1 MIDIKNLTISSA
13 HKSLSSKEFSSVDLL
28 NACLK
33 NIEDRNSELFAFIEV
48 FSDAKEQAE
57 EADKMI
63 AEGKA
68 TPLTGI
74 PFAIKDNILFEGHIA
89 SASSKALSKH
99 TATYSAPII
108 KKLRE
113 MGAVVI
119 GRTNMDE
126 FAMGSSTENS
136 SLGVTKNPFDSS
148 RVAGGSSGGSASALA
163 SGMCLFAL
171 GTDTGGS
178 VRQPAGFCGV
188 VGYKGSYGSVSRSG
202 IISMG
207 NSLDQVGPM
216 TKNSDD
222 LKIVFDAIS
231 FFDNNDAT
239 SIPENL
245 RNKDTKEFKKIG
257 VPWGM
262 IEREG
267 IDGETL
273 ANFKETISKLEKEG
287 NTIVPI
293 DLPLTE
299 YSLAVYYIIMPAEVS
314 TNLSRF
320 DGIRYGSRVDAP
332 NLFETYT
339 KSRREGFGPETRRRV
354 MLGTYVLSHGYY
366 DAYYKKA
373 INMKSAIRKELL
385 EVFKTVDVIA
395 TPTTP
400 SPAFRVG
407 EKSDPLQMYL
417 SDIFTVPAN
426 IVGFPAIS
434 IPNKNSSN
442 GLPLDIQ
449 FMASDRE
456 DSSLIAFSQKFEKI
470 KE

>member
-13 HKSLSSKEFSSVDLL
+13 HEALSSKEFSSVDLL
-28 NACLK
+28 NACLE
-33 NIEDRNSELFAFIEV
+33 NIDKRNDELFAFIEV
-48 FSDAKEQAE
+48 FSDAKAQAE
-57 EADKMI
+57 NADKMI

-89 SASSKALSKH
+89 SASSKALSNH
-99 TATYSAPII
+99 IATYSSPII
-108 KKLRE
+108 KKLIE
-113 MGAVVI
+113 MGAVLI

-136 SLGVTKNPFDSS
+136 SLGVTKNAYDTS

-163 SGMCLFAL
+163 SGMCLFSL

-178 VRQPAGFCGV
+178 VRQPAAFSGV
-188 VGYKGSYGSVSRSG
+188 VGYKGTYGSVSRHG
-202 IISMG
+202 IIAMG

-216 TKNSDD
+216 TKNSED
-222 LKIVFDAIS
+222 LKIVYDAIS
-231 FFDNNDAT
+231 FFDKNDAT
-239 SIPENL
+239 SIPDNL
-245 RNKDTKEFKKIG
+245 RNEETREFKKIG
-257 VPWGM
+257 VPWTM
-262 IEREG
+262 IERDG
-267 IDGETL
+267 IDPETL
-273 ANFKETISKLEKEG
+273 SNFKNTISKLEKEG
-287 NTIVPI
+287 CEIVPI
-293 DLPLTE
+293 DLPLTHF
-299 YSLAVYYIIMPAEVS
+299 SLAVYYIIMPAEVS

-320 DGIRYGSRVDAP
+320 DGIRYGNRVEAS
-332 NLFETYT
+332 NLFETYS

-373 INMKSAIRKELL
+373 INMKTAIRRELL
-385 EVFKTVDVIA
+385 DVFEKVDVIA

-400 SPAFRVG
+400 SPAFKVG

-434 IPNKNSSN
+434 IPNNFSSN

-449 FMASDRE
+449 FMARERE
-456 DSSLIAFSQKFEKI
+456 DNSLIAFSQKFEKI